1 MVTLNELK
9 EEFKGCK
16 YHLVNEGEFDLFTV
30 EDIWESDFYCLKG
43 DYENFFCF
51 WGNYQ
56 EDLPPT
62 TLEKIKQDKHLNYL
76 LGFMQKKADLPEG
89 SVINDKILTGFDYAT
104 HIKKANEILKKELKK
119 RGFNK

>member
-1 MVTLNELK
+1 MKT
-9 EEFKGCK
+9 
-16 YHLVNEGEFDLFTV
+16 
-30 EDIWESDFYCLKG
+30 
-43 DYENFFCF
+43 FFCF

-89 SVINDKILTGFDYAT
+89 AVINDKILTGFDYAGF
-104 HIKKANEILKKELKK
+104 IKKADEIFVEEMKKK
-119 RGFNK
+119 GFNI